1 MDRTQAPIWTVALRH
16 AFRDLA
22 WDVAAEQFLAGDFSV
37 LVKEQN
43 MLIQKLPTSDKI
55 SIFAAAHGL
64 HPTLIALAL
73 VAEIM
78 GDRLA
83 LRFTRRVFKGIGPSE
98 WAGLKLP
105 GVET

>member
-1 MDRTQAPIWTVALRH
+1 
-16 AFRDLA
+16 
-22 WDVAAEQFLAGDFSV
+22 
-37 LVKEQN
+37 
-43 MLIQKLPTSDKI
+43 
-55 SIFAAAHGL
+55 
-64 HPTLIALAL
+64 

-105 GVET
+105 GAGK